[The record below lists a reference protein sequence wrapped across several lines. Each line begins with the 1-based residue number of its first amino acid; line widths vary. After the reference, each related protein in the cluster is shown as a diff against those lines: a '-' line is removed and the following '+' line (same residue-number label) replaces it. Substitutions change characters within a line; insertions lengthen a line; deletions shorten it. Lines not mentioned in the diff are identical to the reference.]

1 VIALH
6 VNTDLLVLGTWSLD
20 PIAWVLVPLLGLLYA
35 RGMARSQGSRRRTHP
50 RWRPACYYAGLLAL
64 FLALASPLDHL
75 ADELFMAHM
84 SQHFLL
90 VTVAAP
96 LLLLGAPMIPVL
108 RGVPVGLRRELV
120 IPVLKNRGF
129 RGLLR
134 FAARPLVA
142 WPLYVALLLLWH
154 VPGAYEAALRS
165 VPLHLIQHAAFFG
178 AALAWWWNVIDPV
191 PLRPNLSYLARVPF
205 VFITTVPIFVL
216 GAFLTFAPSAS
227 YRFYADLPARPG
239 LPALEDQQL
248 GGIIMWI
255 PGSMVLMAALLTVLV
270 LAIRAEERQR
280 RVSEAALPPVRM
292 GPRR

>member
-1 VIALH
+1 M
-6 VNTDLLVLGTWSLD
+6 LGTWSLD

-108 RGVPVGLRRELV
+108 RGVPVGLRRGLV

-178 AALAWWWNVIDPV
+178 GALAWWWNVIDPV